1 MPNLEAAIRN
11 RATLYRLRIASN
23 LATLIVRNPVL
34 KGMFPLATRSNV
46 LTNHRL
52 AHQTKSLAQRKSSLG
67 LVLALLVRMT
77 ISAERAAPLM
87 MNFKGTKPMLAH
99 TMGEMTWTSFRTTM
113 ALLIVKRIP
122 DRVVGVVAA
131 AAEESI
137 AMMRTSKMKI
147 ETSMLAQAVHLEMM
161 TPMSNLQ
168 TMALLF
174 GK

>member
-1 MPNLEAAIRN
+1 
-11 RATLYRLRIASN
+11 
-23 LATLIVRNPVL
+23 
-34 KGMFPLATRSNV
+34 
-46 LTNHRL
+46 
-52 AHQTKSLAQRKSSLG
+52 
-67 LVLALLVRMT
+67 
-77 ISAERAAPLM
+77 M

-99 TMGEMTWTSFRTTM
+99 TMSEMTSTSFRTTM